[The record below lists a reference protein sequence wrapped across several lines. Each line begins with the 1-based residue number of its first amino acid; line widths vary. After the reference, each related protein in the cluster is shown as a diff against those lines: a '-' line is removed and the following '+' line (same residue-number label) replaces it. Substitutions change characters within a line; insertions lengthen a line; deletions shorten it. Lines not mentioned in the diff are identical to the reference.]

1 MANDPVRL
9 RDALRVE
16 PGTKVSLADLDPRAT
31 HGHAK
36 ADAPAVLAASQARLV
51 ELQERLWAE
60 GRHRVL
66 VILQGIDTSGKGGTI
81 RHVMDAFPPQG
92 VTVTGFGVPTP
103 MELAHDYLWRVHPHV
118 PGNGRIA
125 IFDRS
130 HYEDVLVVRVKEL
143 VPKARWSRRYEHI
156 NAFERMLAEEGT
168 TIVKCFLHLSRD
180 EQRARLQARLDDP
193 TKRWKFRMGDL
204 EERAR
209 WDDYQ
214 AAFEDMLRRTSTSWA
229 PWYVIPADRKW
240 FRNVAV
246 SEILAD
252 VLGELDPQYPP
263 VADDVPPDL
272 VID

>member
-1 MANDPVRL
+1 MAKDPARL
-9 RDALRVE
+9 REALRVD
-16 PGTKVSLADLDPRAT
+16 PGTKVRLADIDPRET
-31 HGHAK
+31 HGRAKTDAHA
-36 ADAPAVLAASQARLV
+36 ALAASQVRLA

-66 VILQGIDTSGKGGTI
+66 IILQGIDTAGKGGTI
-81 RHVMDAFPPQG
+81 GHVMGAFPPQG
-92 VTVTGFGVPTP
+92 VTVTGFGVPTSA
-103 MELAHDYLWRVHPHV
+103 ELARDYLWRVHPHV
-118 PGNGRIA
+118 PANGRIA

-168 TIVKCFLHLSRD
+168 TIVKCFLHISRD

-204 EERAR
+204 DERAR

-246 SEILAD
+246 SELLAD

-272 VID
+272 VIE